1 MGIPCPKCQEKT
13 ISIYFRPPIISL
25 WQERLL
31 MCKIL
36 GQDLGDISYVICEFD
51 EDISGELFQNE
62 YEIKQ

>member
-1 MGIPCPKCQEKT
+1 M
-13 ISIYFRPPIISL
+13 